1 MSCSTCKHGTTNK
14 YNVKRIICEMS
25 IKEGKKCESIEKLR
39 HQTCDH
45 DTSKKKYSKLCRP
58 LLAGDLKKGE
68 ATIDGQTAER
78 KTAKNKTAAE
88 GNS

>member
-39 HQTCDH
+39 HQTCEH
-45 DTSKKKYSKLCRP
+45 DTSKKK
-58 LLAGDLKKGE
+58 
-68 ATIDGQTAER
+68 
-78 KTAKNKTAAE
+78 
-88 GNS
+88 